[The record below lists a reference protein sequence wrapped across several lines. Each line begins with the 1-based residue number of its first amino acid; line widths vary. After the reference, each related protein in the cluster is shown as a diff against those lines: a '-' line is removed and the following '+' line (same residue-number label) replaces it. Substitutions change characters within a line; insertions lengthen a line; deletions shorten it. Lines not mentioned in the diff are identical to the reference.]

1 MSFAVN
7 RIPEREIVKNGMQIA
22 VVRAMEVDIHIYRY
36 DSEKRK
42 DGGVTASFSERRK
55 VCCRSYEALL
65 DQLNEAFSKSL

>member
-1 MSFAVN
+1 M
-7 RIPEREIVKNGMQIA
+7 
-22 VVRAMEVDIHIYRY
+22 RAMEVDIHIYRY